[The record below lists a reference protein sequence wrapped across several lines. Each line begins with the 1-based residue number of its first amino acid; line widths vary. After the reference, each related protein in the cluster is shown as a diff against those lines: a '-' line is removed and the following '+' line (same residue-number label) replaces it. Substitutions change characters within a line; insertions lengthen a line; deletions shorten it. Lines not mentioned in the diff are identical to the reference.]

1 MRSLHNPP
9 PSSHDSS
16 ILAKVNKRSSS
27 AVFECLT
34 FSLYVSL
41 CVCAR
46 MMVCVFPPSSLTHQ
60 CQSLSMKSC
69 GYAGRVGNRF
79 SVKLTQSNVARCLL
93 EINLLPRPPP
103 TQLPTP
109 HPPYQTLVWQL
120 TICLHGDTRRMRDV
134 SVYASLNQLYAPFS
148 GFFLPSSF
156 PAVKFLQLVN

>member
-34 FSLYVSL
+34 FSLCVSL

-69 GYAGRVGNRF
+69 GYAGSGGNRF

-93 EINLLPRPPP
+93 EINLLPRPP
-103 TQLPTP
+103 LLTP
-109 HPPYQTLVWQL
+109 HSPYQTLVWQL
-120 TICLHGDTRRMRDV
+120 TICLRVDTRRMRDV

-156 PAVKFLQLVN
+156 QAVKFLQLVN